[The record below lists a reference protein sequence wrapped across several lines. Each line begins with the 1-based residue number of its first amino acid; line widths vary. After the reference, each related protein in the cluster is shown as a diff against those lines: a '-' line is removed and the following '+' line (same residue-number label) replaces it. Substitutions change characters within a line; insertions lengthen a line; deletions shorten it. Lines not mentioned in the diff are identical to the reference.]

1 MPRSHPLFTLLLCT
15 AANAVLA
22 AGCMTQPNAPMPVT
36 KPASFQ
42 AYAQATRQWIRE
54 RRHFQAE
61 RQDDEVAWNAPFE
74 VLPATPS
81 RKGLLLFHGLGDS
94 PWSFVDIAQDLA
106 AQGYVVRAALLP
118 GHGTRPSDLIDV
130 RLEDWQQTVRE
141 QVALMHQD
149 FPEVYLGG
157 FSTGA
162 NLALEYAMT
171 DAHIRGLVLFSPA
184 FRSDEPLDW
193 VTPWLARVKT
203 WMFSPNGSDPQQSSV
218 RYLNVPTNGF
228 AQFYRSSVAVRRF
241 IERRDF
247 DRPVSIVLAEH
258 DSVVDVHH
266 VRELFDRRF
275 THPSSRLIW
284 YGRDHAPSPSSQRV
298 LTRTDYLPEER
309 ISQFSHMGVLFSP
322 DNPLYGR
329 SGTERLCGN
338 GQGDQDTARCEAGES
353 VWYSDWGHREPGKV
367 HARLTFNPYFVWQ
380 SHIIREVLSAADAGS
395 LSQTPGR

>member
-1 MPRSHPLFTLLLCT
+1 
-15 AANAVLA
+15 
-22 AGCMTQPNAPMPVT
+22 MPVT